1 MVVQFDLAYD
11 QLKAQ
16 WHEPGGIDEQ
26 EGLELTLQRNLFFET
41 FQFHLLSPVR
51 KVRPMVSL
59 LGPSNKPNH
68 HFNIKGPHRQ
78 DCS

>member
-26 EGLELTLQRNLFFET
+26 EGLELMENARQAVQEFSRFLKGSRNGRGGEV
-41 FQFHLLSPVR
+41 HLHL
-51 KVRPMVSL
+51 K
-59 LGPSNKPNH
+59 
-68 HFNIKGPHRQ
+68 HRW
-78 DCS
+78 DRAHDL